1 MQTQTVMP
9 SPQLPP
15 PAILGNRLLLTQMS
29 SATRVTETGNVAS
42 ETLTIRATQV
52 TVVLKKILEQTGYR
66 HGGINE

>member
-15 PAILGNRLLLTQMS
+15 PAILGNRALLTQMS

-42 ETLTIRATQV
+42 EELTVRATQV
-52 TVVLKKILEQTGYR
+52 TVVLKKILEQTGHR